1 MTHKHADHRTYTEM
15 LNRFNSEIMRYAK
28 LHDFEQS
35 NVASENL
42 RAFIRKYK
50 AMENDETIAQFE
62 ARMEIAS

>member
-1 MTHKHADHRTYTEM
+1 MTHTHADHCTYTEM
-15 LNRFNSEIMRYAK
+15 LDRFNSEIVRYAK

-50 AMENDETIAQFE
+50 AMKNHETIAQFE
-62 ARMEIAS
+62 TRMEVAS